1 MKHTFKVTAIILA
14 MFLLTQVIGMYVV
27 NHYSSVRTIDGI
39 SENVTAPEI
48 PFGLETQEPKDAAEF
63 NQVIIAVVIAF
74 VIAIALLFFLMH
86 FKAEFLLKFWFFAV
100 VTIALGIAFVAFM
113 PEVTNKYGISFTSFD
128 IPFSYLIALV
138 IALPLAIIKIFKR
151 NFWIHNLTELFI
163 YPGIAAVFAPLLNF
177 YTVILLLL
185 IISAYD
191 MWAVWRSGVM
201 QKMAKYQIDKLKI
214 FSGFFVPYMNKKTK
228 AMIKKAKTK
237 KELIKKKIKVNI
249 AILGGGDVIFPIITA
264 GVMLRIFGYVSMFG
278 INVPLASI
286 LVLLGAA
293 FGLTYLF
300 FFAEK
305 KKFYPAMPF
314 ITSGILIGIGLS
326 WIIYSKLL
334 GIPVN
339 FGFLF

>member
-1 MKHTFKVTAIILA
+1 MKHTLKVTAIILA

-27 NHYSSVRTIDGI
+27 NHYSTVRTVNGI

-48 PFGLETQEPKDAAEF
+48 PFGLETEEPKSADEF
-63 NQVIIAVVIAF
+63 NQVMIAVIIAF

-86 FKAEFLLKFWFFAV
+86 FKAELLLKLWFFAV
-100 VTIALGIAFVAFM
+100 VTIALGISFVAFL
-113 PEVTNKYGISFTSFD
+113 PEITNNYGITFSHFSL
-128 IPFSYLIALV
+128 PFSYIIALV
-138 IALPLAIIKIFKR
+138 IALPLAIIKLFKR
-151 NFWIHNLTELFI
+151 NFLVHNITELFI
-163 YPGIAAVFAPLLNF
+163 YPGIAAVFSPLLNF

-185 IISAYD
+185 IISVYD

-214 FSGFFVPYMNKKTK
+214 FSGFFIPYMNKKTK
-228 AMIKKAKTK
+228 AIIEKAKTK
-237 KELIKKKIKVNI
+237 KELIQKKVKVNI

-264 GVMLRIFGYVSMFG
+264 GVILRIFGYVSMFG

-314 ITSGILIGIGLS
+314 ITAGILLGIGLS
-326 WIIYSKLL
+326 WLIYSKLL
-334 GIPVN
+334 GIPVS